1 MSHWTQGDVSDF
13 VYSLSLDFF
22 TQLEDQIRGSKLQ
35 QKELAERL
43 EVSPSAV
50 SQMLNN
56 PPEKPELE
64 TLVKYA
70 RAVGSKVSV
79 VLYNDDDP
87 KNERGPIYSGIFER
101 SWEALNRP
109 RDLEAVSDLFKAGSG
124 VTCFTLEPI
133 SETITPA
140 PSMPLNL
147 YGHQSLQYWGF
158 FGSPFDDEG
167 RQGYLISTD
176 GSIYPNSGSWQRGTT
191 AIIPHEWSR
200 QETAIL
206 EPKENAA

>member
-22 TQLEDQIRGSKLQ
+22 TQLEDRIHGSKLQ
-35 QKELAERL
+35 QKEIAERL

-50 SQMLNN
+50 SQMLNS

-87 KNERGPIYSGIFER
+87 NNERGPLYSGIFEQ
-101 SWEALNRP
+101 SWQALNRP
-109 RDLEAVSDLFKAGSG
+109 RDLEELLEAKETSLTF
-124 VTCFTLEPI
+124 EPI
-133 SETITPA
+133 SEKSETYSLA
-140 PSMPLNL
+140 PLPT
-147 YGHQSLQYWGF
+147 LQVGYQAIHHLGF
-158 FGSPFDDEG
+158 SGSPFDE
-167 RQGYLISTD
+167 RLQRYLISTD
-176 GSIYPNSGSWQRGTT
+176 GSVYPTSSSWQREAT
-191 AIIPHEWSR
+191 AIIRPEWNR
-200 QETAIL
+200 QKTATL
-206 EPKENAA
+206 QPKENVA

>member
-1 MSHWTQGDVSDF
+1 MNHWTQGNVGDF

-22 TQLEDQIRGSKLQ
+22 TQLEDRIHGSNLQ

-50 SQMLNN
+50 SQMLNS
-56 PPEKPELE
+56 PPAKPELE

-87 KNERGPIYSGIFER
+87 KNERGPVYSGIFER

-109 RDLEAVSDLFKAGSG
+109 RDLESVEEMLNAERLA
-124 VTCFTLEPI
+124 TCFTFGPI
-133 SETITPA
+133 PETFTPS
-140 PSMPLNL
+140 PSMLL
-147 YGHQSLQYWGF
+147 HVIK
-158 FGSPFDDEG
+158 
-167 RQGYLISTD
+167 RQPVQDWRFSGPAFVDKSVRGNLISTD
-176 GSIYPNSGSWQRGTT
+176 GSMYLISSSWQRGT
-191 AIIPHEWSR
+191 ALPPPEWNR
-200 QETAIL
+200 QETATL
-206 EPKENAA
+206 QSKENAA